1 MKNDYLLIKSI
12 FEDFEVPVEFIRYV
26 GKEKKYITYSFIDDR
41 PRYSC

>member
-12 FEDFEVPVEFIRYV
+12 FEDFEVPIEFIRYV
-26 GKEKKYITYSFIDDR
+26 GNEKKSITYSFTDDR